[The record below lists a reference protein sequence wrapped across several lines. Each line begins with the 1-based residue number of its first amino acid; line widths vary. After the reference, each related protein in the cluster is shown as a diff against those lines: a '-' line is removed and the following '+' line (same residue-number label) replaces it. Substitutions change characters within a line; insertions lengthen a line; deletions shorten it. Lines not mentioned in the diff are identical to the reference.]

1 MSPSLLVIK
10 AVVNRW
16 SSFLNL
22 TPAQCR
28 MMANRYHIYL
38 PENGRI
44 NISGL
49 SLQNV
54 SSVAR
59 AIDEVVRVGAEA
71 KLSARL
77 A

>member
-1 MSPSLLVIK
+1 MK
-10 AVVNRW
+10 ATANLW
-16 SSFLNL
+16 SSFLKL

-28 MMANRYHIYL
+28 MLASRYHIYL

-59 AIDEVVRVGAEA
+59 AIDQIVRVGTEA